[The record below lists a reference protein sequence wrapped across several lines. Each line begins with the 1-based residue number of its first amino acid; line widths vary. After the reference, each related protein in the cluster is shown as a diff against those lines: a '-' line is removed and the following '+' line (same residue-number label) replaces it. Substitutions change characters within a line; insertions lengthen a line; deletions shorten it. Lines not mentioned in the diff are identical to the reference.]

1 MNLSADEERI
11 MQSGVQKHEKLTLE
25 ERLNVVRAGVLGAN
39 DGVLTVVGVLF
50 SVGAATN
57 NSFTLLIAGV
67 SDLLACALSMASGEY
82 ASVSSQS
89 DAEKVVVQKE
99 AQRIKEQPE
108 LVEKDLQEF
117 YEGRGVATQTAKLIA
132 KDLMNK
138 QPLTA
143 ILGTKYDVQ
152 LGHYVNP
159 WEAAFSSMIC
169 AALAGLVPLLSM
181 VLLSRTK
188 GMLVAILATAIA
200 SAIIGWASAKL
211 GKGFVKKSVIRNII
225 IGLLTIT
232 IHYGIGLLF

>member
-1 MNLSADEERI
+1 MKLSKEEELL
-11 MQSGVQKHEKLTLE
+11 MQNGAHKHEKLTLE

-99 AQRIKEQPE
+99 AYRIKEQPA
-108 LVEKDLQEF
+108 LVEADLEQF
-117 YEGRGVATQTAKLIA
+117 YVGRGVSDQTATLIA
-132 KDLMNK
+132 KDLMQK
-138 QPLTA
+138 QPLKA
-143 ILGTKYDVQ
+143 ILETKYDVQ

-159 WEAAFSSMIC
+159 WEAALSSMIC
-169 AALAGLVPLLSM
+169 AALAGVVPLLAM
-181 VLLSRTK
+181 VLLSRTQ
-188 GMLVAILATAIA
+188 GMLVAILATTVA

-211 GKGFVKKSVIRNII
+211 GQGFVKKSIIRNII

>member
-1 MNLSADEERI
+1 MNLSAEEETQI
-11 MQSGVQKHEKLTLE
+11 KEKAPKHEKLTLE

-89 DAEKVVVQKE
+89 DAEKVVVKKE
-99 AQRIKEQPE
+99 AQRIKEHPE

-117 YEGRGVATQTAKLIA
+117 YESRGVSTQTSNLIA
-132 KDLMNK
+132 KDLMQR
-138 QPLTA
+138 QPLKA

-181 VLLSRTK
+181 ILLNRTQ
-188 GMLVAILATAIA
+188 GMLVAILATTIA

-211 GKGFVKKSVIRNII
+211 GQGFVIKSMVRNII